1 MIKKTVL
8 VHKQVFIGH
17 SFSPEDIE
25 VVNKVKNFLSYF
37 GLGID
42 SGERPDARS
51 ISEKIKTRIIDCD
64 IFLGIFTKREKLG
77 DTDEY
82 ATSQWVIEEKTYA
95 VSLNK
100 RILLYLEEG
109 VQFSPGLQA
118 DYEFI
123 RFSRSHLSDALV
135 KSIPYIFSVI
145 ANEEES
151 NRDSDQT
158 IDRYEALR
166 LMKELIK
173 MGLNLNQNEEDQ
185 NYVLRN
191 ALCRGMASDQFE
203 GDHSSFEYFINFLN
217 GQGYKIAPIAKKLF
231 LRYSVLS
238 KEAIENERLRLTQ
251 GIRKTGF

>member
-1 MIKKTVL
+1 MSKKLVL
-8 VHKQVFIGH
+8 VRKQVFIGH
-17 SFSPEDIE
+17 SFSPEDVE
-25 VVNKVKNFLSYF
+25 VVNKIKNFLSSF
-37 GLGID
+37 NLNID

-82 ATSQWVIEEKTYA
+82 ATSQWVVEEKTYA

-100 RILLYLEEG
+100 KILLYLEEG

-123 RFSRSHLSDALV
+123 RFSKSHLSDALV

-145 ANEEES
+145 ASETES
-151 NRDSDQT
+151 SAESDQI
-158 IDRYEALR
+158 IDRYEASR
-166 LMKELIK
+166 LMQALIK
-173 MGLNLNQNEEDQ
+173 FGLNQKQSEDEQ
-185 NYVLRN
+185 NYILR
-191 ALCRGMASDQFE
+191 ASLCRGMASDQLE
-203 GDHSSFEYFINFLN
+203 GDYASLEYLINFMN
-217 GQGYKIAPIAKKLF
+217 EQGYKLAPISKKLF

-238 KEAIENERLRLTQ
+238 KEAIENERLKLTQ
-251 GIRKTGF
+251 GIRNPN